1 MKRLQSNVQ
10 RIDREQGEREF
21 KFEKRLSHAVQKFV
35 SWNVSY

>member
-10 RIDREQGEREF
+10 RVDREQGEREF
-21 KFEKRLSHAVQKFV
+21 KFEEHLSHAAEKFV